1 MTKEAPFMMC
11 KVRFCALFVALFAA
25 SLARADFA
33 TFVIDE
39 LYSNADGSVQYVV
52 LHEAQ
57 GTNGANLLTAH
68 TLSATH
74 AGVTKVF
81 TFPTDLPS
89 ATTANHRV
97 LIGSNG
103 FAALRA
109 IAPDYQMPDRFLPTD
124 GGTVNY
130 AGVDQVTYPTLPI
143 DGSNA
148 LQRSGAVAANLATNF
163 AGQTFAVPANPITVV
178 EFYNDSLDHYFMSPL
193 APDIDALDAGRIFGW
208 SRTGYSFGGFPTMA
222 AGTSPVCRFYIP
234 PQHGDSHFFSA
245 SPAACASVLAKV
257 GVDPNYSGYLYETP
271 SEFYIALPDT
281 ASGACSAA
289 TGTSMP
295 SV

>member
-1 MTKEAPFMMC
+1 MPACHCGINATADAGAATLLRHAFWRQRMPKENRFMSIA
-11 KVRFCALFVALFAA
+11 RICACLVTVLAA

-33 TFVIDE
+33 TLVIDE

-57 GTNGANLLTAH
+57 GTNGANLLTGH

-89 ATTANHRV
+89 ATTANSRV

-130 AGVDQVTYPTLPI
+130 AGVDQIAYATLPV
-143 DGSNA
+143 DGNNA
-148 LQRSGAVAANLATNF
+148 LHRSGTVA
-163 AGQTFAVPANPITVV
+163 
-178 EFYNDSLDHYFMSPL
+178 
-193 APDIDALDAGRIFGW
+193 
-208 SRTGYSFGGFPTMA
+208 
-222 AGTSPVCRFYIP
+222 
-234 PQHGDSHFFSA
+234 
-245 SPAACASVLAKV
+245 
-257 GVDPNYSGYLYETP
+257 
-271 SEFYIALPDT
+271 
-281 ASGACSAA
+281 
-289 TGTSMP
+289 
-295 SV
+295 

>member
-1 MTKEAPFMMC
+1 MPK
-11 KVRFCALFVALFAA
+11 KNRFRSIPRICACLVTMLVT

-52 LHEAQ
+52 LREAQ
-57 GTNGANLLTAH
+57 GTNGANLLAGH
-68 TLSATH
+68 ALSATH
-74 AGVTKVF
+74 AGVTKIF

-89 ATTANHRV
+89 TTTANRRV

-103 FAALRA
+103 FAALSP

-193 APDIDALDAGRIFGW
+193 APDIDALDSGSGAAIEANAESKGVAVIDYDS
-208 SRTGYSFGGFPTMA
+208 SRTLPRISM
-222 AGTSPVCRFYIP
+222 SMRRIP
-234 PQHGDSHFFSA
+234 MVSS
-245 SPAACASVLAKV
+245 
-257 GVDPNYSGYLYETP
+257 NITRWN
-271 SEFYIALPDT
+271 
-281 ASGACSAA
+281 
-289 TGTSMP
+289 
-295 SV
+295 